1 MPGRFRQL
9 VLGSIQGW
17 DVDAVA
23 TNTVKS
29 EKRRNGASMICF
41 WGPILF
47 LYTGIFFS
55 SSNSW
60 YGREEIGSLPGVCRW
75 GAEAVLDYLRP
86 IVAAGLSSILLF
98 GVPAHLPKVQYPTIP
113 GPKYLRIRIQIIWIR
128 ILRRLERKQIA
139 FSFSYKS

>member
-1 MPGRFRQL
+1 M
-9 VLGSIQGW
+9 
-17 DVDAVA
+17 DAVA

-29 EKRRNGASMICF
+29 EKRRNGASNF
-41 WGPILF
+41 
-47 LYTGIFFS
+47 IFIYRYIFS

-60 YGREEIGSLPGVCRW
+60 YCREEIGSLPGVCRW